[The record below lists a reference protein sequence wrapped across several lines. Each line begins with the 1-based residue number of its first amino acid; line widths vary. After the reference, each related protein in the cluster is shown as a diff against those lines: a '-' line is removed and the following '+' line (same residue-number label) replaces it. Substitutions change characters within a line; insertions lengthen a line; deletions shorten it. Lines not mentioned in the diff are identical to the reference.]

1 MHRTILITVLS
12 ALPVFGMTLE
22 EAVDTA
28 LRNRND
34 IAAARLD
41 LSSAEWRNRSADLWF
56 LPSVSFTA
64 AFVRSHD
71 ISTMELPGLGS
82 IPLGSE
88 YASRAGITAAVP
100 LFTARGLAGS
110 SLTGISEDIFDY
122 SLTAAEQDATL
133 DVIRS
138 FHGVLLATELERVAS
153 EALETA
159 KEGFEIASRRYEA
172 GTISRFELLESS
184 VAYENRKPEALAAS
198 SALANA
204 RAALAVAVGLTGT
217 SGVPVEGSL
226 SDPIPVTLP
235 SSLEEADRMMLEN
248 SPEIRTASAMREAG
262 DASVRLA
269 GAAFAPSVVL
279 QTEYAWQAARDD
291 WHFDTEDYERNWSTT
306 LAVEIPI
313 FNQLNDIASYQT
325 ARADRLASN
334 ARADDIENYSELGLV
349 QAWNDLLQA
358 RESVSATEATVAIA
372 EEGSSIARVSYE
384 AGVITRLEMDQ
395 AFLALTASRTNH
407 ATALYGL
414 RVAEA
419 RLARMTGLLEFGN
432 DTSTHG
438 KAL

>member
-110 SLTGISEDIFDY
+110 SLTGISEDISDY

-248 SPEIRTASAMREAG
+248 SPEIRTASQCARPVTPRS
-262 DASVRLA
+262 ASPEPPLLL
-269 GAAFAPSVVL
+269 PSYCRPNTPGRR
-279 QTEYAWQAARDD
+279 Q
-291 WHFDTEDYERNWSTT
+291 
-306 LAVEIPI
+306 
-313 FNQLNDIASYQT
+313 
-325 ARADRLASN
+325 
-334 ARADDIENYSELGLV
+334 G
-349 QAWNDLLQA
+349 
-358 RESVSATEATVAIA
+358 
-372 EEGSSIARVSYE
+372 
-384 AGVITRLEMDQ
+384 
-395 AFLALTASRTNH
+395 
-407 ATALYGL
+407 
-414 RVAEA
+414 
-419 RLARMTGLLEFGN
+419 MTGISTRRTTRGTGARPLPSRYPSS
-432 DTSTHG
+432 TS
-438 KAL
+438 